1 MRPDISEQL
10 DGIRRVLTQVIAPH
24 VTDPYAASVLNGLL
38 GALGGLAAGWALV
51 PPFLRWDADGTA
63 AVLRAA
69 RPYLDD
75 GLAAEVDDVLGVA
88 PGDVGD
94 VGDVLALEL
103 HHRRLRALLERAVPV
118 IVEQPPIR
126 SLLVGHLRARIE
138 RFPLSMV
145 PPTRNPQTG
154 GISADAAR

>member
-1 MRPDISEQL
+1 VRPNVSEQL

-24 VTDPYAASVLNGLL
+24 VTDPYAASILTGLV
-38 GALGGLAAGWALV
+38 GALGSLAAGWSSV
-51 PPFLRWDADGTA
+51 PQFLRWDADGSA
-63 AVLRAA
+63 AVLTGA
-69 RPYLDD
+69 RPYLDEGLTAELDEVLDHAPD
-75 GLAAEVDDVLGVA
+75 GDCDVLV
-88 PGDVGD
+88 
-94 VGDVLALEL
+94 LEL

-118 IVEQPPIR
+118 LLEQPTTR
-126 SLLVGHLRARIE
+126 SHLVGHLRARIE

>member
-24 VTDPYAASVLNGLL
+24 VTDPYEASVLNGLL
-38 GALGGLAAGWALV
+38 GALGGLAAGWASV

-75 GLAAEVDDVLGVA
+75 GLAAEVDDALGQA
-88 PGDVGD
+88 PGD

-103 HHRRLRALLERAVPV
+103 HHRRLRALLERAVPD
-118 IVEQPPIR
+118 IVEQPTIS
-126 SLLVGHLRARIE
+126 SLLVGHLRGRIE